1 MDNTERKPDPRQ
13 RIQADTSELKEII
26 MRNRPTVA
34 RTTVATYLSVLKN
47 LFYSVHDPT
56 EKINVDWFRDQD
68 AVLKA
73 VESHPVRSRKTYLS
87 AVLVINNGRF
97 NDKILEKVAEDRE
110 TTKKMDSSNEKTPK
124 QAEAWMDY
132 DEVKEVWN
140 QSYGRVKHLLNSR
153 STITRRPDLN
163 ELADFMLLTLTT
175 GIFFPPRRSEW
186 AQVKIKNFDATKD
199 NYVDIKNGTIVLN
212 CYKTCKT
219 YGPEK
224 VLLPKE
230 FKAILKKYLA
240 VLPETQENLLYDSHD
255 KPTNSVKV
263 AHRLNTLFGR
273 KISTSMLRHIYASK
287 RAEML
292 PALREIQADAEK
304 MGHSLAQHIDY
315 IKK

>member
-1 MDNTERKPDPRQ
+1 MANTEHKHDLRQ

-26 MRNRPTVA
+26 LRNRPTLS
-34 RTTVATYLSVLKN
+34 RTTISTYLSVLKN
-47 LFYSVHDPT
+47 LFYSAHDPT

-73 VESHPVRSRKTYLS
+73 VDGHTPRSRKTYLS

-97 NDKILEKVAEDRE
+97 NNKILEKVAEDRE
-110 TTKKMDSSNEKTPK
+110 ITRKMDESNEKTDK
-124 QAEAWMDY
+124 QLEAWMDY
-132 DEVKEVWN
+132 EDVKQVWN
-140 QSYGRVKHLLNSR
+140 DAYGRVKHLLNSR

-163 ELADFMLLTLTT
+163 ALGDFMLLSLSS
-175 GIFFPPRRSEW
+175 GVFYPPRRSEW
-186 AQVKIKNFDATKD
+186 SQVKIKNYDPEKD

-212 CYKTCKT
+212 LYKTVKK

-230 FKAILKKYLA
+230 FKVILKKYLA
-240 VLPETQENLLYDSHD
+240 VLPDTQEYLIFDSHD
-255 KPTNSVKV
+255 KPMNAVKIT
-263 AHRLNTLFGR
+263 HRLNGLFKR

-287 RAEML
+287 RAELL
-292 PALREIQADAEK
+292 PVLREIQADAEK